1 MKLGKKNWVNI
12 SNVYTPPPNSVGQEI
27 EFDPEKIMA
36 DEQSIILG
44 DLNGHSPL
52 WDFAL
57 NPDNRGGAIEDW
69 VIANNL
75 TVLND
80 GTPTRIDCITFTE

>member
-1 MKLGKKNWVNI
+1 MSNDPSKVGEENWVNI

-57 NPDNRGGAIEDW
+57 NPD
-69 VIANNL
+69 
-75 TVLND
+75 
-80 GTPTRIDCITFTE
+80 TRSHIRLDHSQQPYSTQ